1 MGIRARTRARALVRI
16 EKGGMSQDTPPKE
29 RKMKWLFL
37 ANSLGIKEKARHFR
51 TRRFHVSSRR
61 KIHPNTPFTNTK
73 SGSDLIENGGAKGI
87 RTPGL
92 YNANVARYQLCYSP
106 ISSTEPVP
114 FSQRMVLY
122 QSENKK
128 AIPKNDFLPES
139 CSAAMHIAQKRKSVR
154 HHNLVL
160 FNRTP
165 ASNCMTA

>member
-73 SGSDLIENGGAKGI
+73 SGSDLIENGGAFAMESETKS
-87 RTPGL
+87 L
-92 YNANVARYQLCYSP
+92 SSP
-106 ISSTEPVP
+106 SKVEIMS
-114 FSQRMVLY
+114 
-122 QSENKK
+122 
-128 AIPKNDFLPES
+128 I
-139 CSAAMHIAQKRKSVR
+139 
-154 HHNLVL
+154 
-160 FNRTP
+160 
-165 ASNCMTA
+165 

>member
-73 SGSDLIENGGAKGI
+73 SGSDLIENGGAYRTRTGDLYTARSDNLFALCAVFNGRIYRQYGI
-87 RTPGL
+87 KTAYISVFSL
-92 YNANVARYQLCYSP
+92 YHSSKSCYNEV
-106 ISSTEPVP
+106 IQIYRIHNNFV
-114 FSQRMVLY
+114 
-122 QSENKK
+122 
-128 AIPKNDFLPES
+128 III
-139 CSAAMHIAQKRKSVR
+139 HIKHRIKYA
-154 HHNLVL
+154 L
-160 FNRTP
+160 
-165 ASNCMTA
+165 

>member
-1 MGIRARTRARALVRI
+1 M
-16 EKGGMSQDTPPKE
+16 KGPFFL
-29 RKMKWLFL
+29 LFQ
-37 ANSLGIKEKARHFR
+37 
-51 TRRFHVSSRR
+51 TFHVKMHNKKSENRS
-61 KIHPNTPFTNTK
+61 FQTNC
-73 SGSDLIENGGAKGI
+73 GGAKGI

-114 FSQRMVLY
+114 FSQRIVLY